1 MTPQS
6 SSRPNSL
13 CPIHAVNPFFW
24 TRISIFLETSPIDRP
39 AWANWAISTR
49 SHFRV
54 FERACR
60 PSKHPGV
67 KQTARAVRACAL
79 CVDTTRRRKRG
90 YVAEQLPDPAMNE
103 TSGAGAAAGPS
114 ASADAGAAGAG
125 SAANLIGPEGQALL
139 AALLQAQECAAQKQ
153 QENIARMLEA
163 QAQAQAA
170 LLAAAAQAATQMA
183 ATASQL
189 SKAGEGTPLGGPS
202 GTPAAVAAPHGG
214 AEARTA
220 GGGAPS
226 EVPNAG
232 ACAAPQKG
240 LLTPTLSSAPIV
252 ADDDSVTVVGEKFS
266 LHYGVAVRARVKRK
280 KAPCEWKVIC
290 SHGNCEWERV
300 VDCCGAELGHCTSVH
315 NHGSPRPLHING
327 KKVVVK
333 PCKTWPLHHAPTF
346 DTVLGMLK
354 SKGCEATTVFSLATD
369 VPHLAAEMGQWSA
382 AEETAKKRA
391 LHQKLAEL
399 RKLIES
405 HTAVCAGGAG
415 ALWPR
420 ADTLAKLVDAA
431 QAEIAAVRASHRC

>member
-1 MTPQS
+1 M
-6 SSRPNSL
+6 
-13 CPIHAVNPFFW
+13 
-24 TRISIFLETSPIDRP
+24 
-39 AWANWAISTR
+39 
-49 SHFRV
+49 
-54 FERACR
+54 
-60 PSKHPGV
+60 
-67 KQTARAVRACAL
+67 
-79 CVDTTRRRKRG
+79 
-90 YVAEQLPDPAMNE
+90 AEQLPDPAMNE

-163 QAQAQAA
+163 QAQGQAQAQAA

-189 SKAGEGTPLGGPS
+189 SKAGEGTHAPGGPS

-214 AEARTA
+214 AEAGTA

-232 ACAAPQKG
+232 AGAAPQKG
-240 LLTPTLSSAPIV
+240 LLTPTLSSTPIV

-266 LHYGVAVRARVKRK
+266 SHYGVAVRARVRRK
-280 KAPCEWKVIC
+280 KAPCEWKLIC

-300 VDCCGAELGHCTSVH
+300 VDCCGAELGHCTSEH
-315 NHGSPRPLHING
+315 NHGSPQPLHING

-333 PCKTWPLHHAPTF
+333 PCKTWPLHHARTF

-354 SKGCEATTVFSLATD
+354 TKGCEATTVLSLATD
-369 VPHLAAEMGQWSA
+369 VPHLAAEKEKWSA

-399 RKLIES
+399 RKLIER

-420 ADTLAKLVDAA
+420 ADTLAKLVEAA